1 MGRVAWRKSDIDT
14 WMAERT

>member
-14 WMAERT
+14 WLAERS